1 MRLQGAICGRVIT
14 TDLNSRNYCKI
25 IMLFYDCKMV
35 MLFRVFINLFMF
47 NTIYLKFI
55 FVKHVRNQ
63 VMRVLWYFILSK
75 GLIVLIFKSNKCLN

>member
-1 MRLQGAICGRVIT
+1 
-14 TDLNSRNYCKI
+14 
-25 IMLFYDCKMV
+25 MLFYDCKMV